1 MVMMSPTI
9 LLTIPV
15 MLSVLAVLV
24 LWVCAMRVAGL
35 AIAGCTDN
43 AETSTDRVALVN
55 NLMF

>member
-15 MLSVLAVLV
+15 MLSVLAVVV
-24 LWVCAMRVAGL
+24 LWVWAMRVAGL
-35 AIAGCTDN
+35 AIAGWTDN
-43 AETSTDRVALVN
+43 ADTTTDRVALVN

>member
-15 MLSVLAVLV
+15 MLSVFAVEV
-24 LWVCAMRVAGL
+24 LWVWAMRVAGL
-35 AIAGCTDN
+35 AIAGDIDN

>member
-15 MLSVLAVLV
+15 MLSAFAVV
-24 LWVCAMRVAGL
+24 VVCVWAMRVAGL
-35 AIAGCTDN
+35 AIAAGTDT
-43 AETSTDRVALVN
+43 AEISTDRVAPVN